1 MRWSKYKKVICL
13 NKTIIAHLDRKYSKP
28 THINDGRKDVYRCQ
42 TVRTVGLLHTLYS
55 FHGFCN
61 ILYYIKRKM

>member
-1 MRWSKYKKVICL
+1 MRWFKYKKVICL

-42 TVRTVGLLHTLYS
+42 TVRTVGLLHTLYT
-55 FHGFCN
+55 FHGSCN
-61 ILYYIKRKM
+61 FL